1 MILECVRSEIDA
13 RSRVPHPPSAL
24 LKVFRTAERKN
35 RRALHVNRGD
45 VASNAPVAVKKH
57 ALPPRERHE
66 RAGPAWVFE
75 PIQTRGDGARTW
87 SDTIHHFCIGSNILI
102 DHYAQQYARERRGW
116 MSRIAPSRRAA
127 FSAAPP
133 RSRRSCRS
141 GTAPRCPRA
150 PFPTSFA
157 SDAPRPASQPRD
169 PWPV

>member
-1 MILECVRSEIDA
+1 MILECIRSEIDA
-13 RSRVPHPPSAL
+13 RSRVPQPPSAL

-75 PIQTRGDGARTW
+75 PIQTRGDGARKW
-87 SDTIHHFCIGSNILI
+87 SDTIQHFCIGSNILI

-116 MSRIAPSRRAA
+116 MSRLAPSRVQCSTTTFTSLLSIRYCATLPTSA
-127 FSAAPP
+127 FSHQF
-133 RSRRSCRS
+133 RE
-141 GTAPRCPRA
+141 
-150 PFPTSFA
+150 
-157 SDAPRPASQPRD
+157 
-169 PWPV
+169 